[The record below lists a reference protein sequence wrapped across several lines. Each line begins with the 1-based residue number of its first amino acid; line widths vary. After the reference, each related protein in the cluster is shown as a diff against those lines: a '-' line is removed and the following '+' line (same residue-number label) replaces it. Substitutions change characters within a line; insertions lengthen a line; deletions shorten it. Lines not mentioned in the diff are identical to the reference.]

1 MYKASFFGS
10 FHAPRQRR
18 AILCERRRAVLLVYV
33 NAWRL
38 QCAMKEITSVHQQ
51 REIIF
56 SKVEL
61 GCAQFENTAVWE
73 VSQNALDKCLT
84 TKTVKPPIACSYR
97 ISRCYVSSI
106 HNHIDVTLNLT
117 WYLNFW
123 LPLKHTLIEYGVNG
137 VHIVWHSPT

>member
-18 AILCERRRAVLLVYV
+18 AILCERRRAVLLVCV

-51 REIIF
+51 TEMTFFF

-61 GCAQFENTAVWE
+61 DGH
-73 VSQNALDKCLT
+73 SSK
-84 TKTVKPPIACSYR
+84 
-97 ISRCYVSSI
+97 ISRYEKSRKM
-106 HNHIDVTLNLT
+106 L
-117 WYLNFW
+117 
-123 LPLKHTLIEYGVNG
+123 
-137 VHIVWHSPT
+137 